1 LVAGSLRKQGQH
13 FQVFGVG
20 EQDRD
25 GLRDMIGTQEP
36 LRTSWL
42 LRARAVNSLLK
53 CAIDARR
60 PG

>member
-1 LVAGSLRKQGQH
+1 MQSHRRAGH
-13 FQVFGVG
+13 NIQVFGVG

-25 GLRDMIGTQEP
+25 GLGDMIGTQEH

-53 CAIDARR
+53 CAIDGRR
-60 PG
+60 AG